1 MSMAEFETIEVDMK
15 ESENYAILSLNRCDQ
30 LNAMNTQLTSDFISA
45 MELVSK
51 NERIRCLVI
60 TGKGSAF
67 CAGGDLLEFKQADD
81 PGKHLHDLATRF
93 HEGIKILKNM
103 NAPSVAL
110 VNGACYGVGLSLAC
124 ACDFRIC
131 TPDAKF
137 ALAFTSVGASPD
149 SGLTFNLPK
158 IVGLPIANEM
168 ALLNRVLNA
177 EEAFQYKL
185 VNKILSAKPP
195 PSDEVDEYI
204 KKLSQGPTLA
214 FGSTKRLFIES
225 FSNDLSTQLD
235 AEVKHITENA
245 TKVDFIEGV
254 SAFLERRKPEFK
266 GK

>member
-1 MSMAEFETIEVDMK
+1 MADFETIEVKIK
-15 ESENYAILSLNRCDQ
+15 ESENFAILSLNRCDQ
-30 LNAMNTQLTSDFISA
+30 LNAMNTQLTFDFVSA
-45 MELVSK
+45 MELISK

-67 CAGGDLLEFKQADD
+67 CAGGDLLEFNQADD
-81 PGKHLHDLATRF
+81 PGKHLQELAIRF
-93 HEGIKILKNM
+93 HKGIKLLRNM

-137 ALAFTSVGASPD
+137 ALAFTNVGASPD
-149 SGLTFNLPK
+149 SGLTFHLPR
-158 IVGLPIANEM
+158 IVGLPMANEM

-177 EEAFQYKL
+177 EEAFQYNL
-185 VNKILSAKPP
+185 VNKILSAKPA
-195 PSDEVDEYI
+195 PSDEVDDYI

-214 FGSTKRLFIES
+214 FGATKKLFLES
-225 FSNDLSTQLD
+225 FSNDLSSQLD
-235 AEVKHITENA
+235 AEVKNISENA
-245 TKVDFIEGV
+245 AREDFREGT
-254 SAFLERRKPEFK
+254 SAFLERRKPNFK

>member
-1 MSMAEFETIEVDMK
+1 MADFETIEVEIK

-30 LNAMNTQLTSDFISA
+30 LNAMNTQLTFDFVSA
-45 MELVSK
+45 MELVSN
-51 NERIRCLVI
+51 NENVRCMII

-67 CAGGDLLEFKQADD
+67 CAGGDLLEFNQVDD
-81 PGKHLHDLATRF
+81 PGKHLHELATRF
-93 HEGIKILKNM
+93 HKGIKMLRNM
-103 NAPSVAL
+103 NAPSIAL

-137 ALAFTSVGASPD
+137 ALAFTSIGASPD
-149 SGLTFNLPK
+149 SGLTFHLPK
-158 IVGLPIANEM
+158 IVGLPMANEM

-177 EEAFQYKL
+177 EEALHYNL

-195 PSDEVDEYI
+195 PSDEVDEYVKQI
-204 KKLSQGPTLA
+204 TRGPTLA

-225 FSNDLSTQLD
+225 FSNDLSAQLD
-235 AEVKHITENA
+235 AEVKQISENA
-245 TKVDFIEGV
+245 AREDFREGT
-254 SAFLERRKPEFK
+254 SAFLGRRKPKFR